1 MDNPKFQKALLEIKK
16 LVQEKN
22 NLLEIIQN
30 LKISLHNATKQLS
43 DLKLNKINHTAE
55 AEEAMKRYT
64 DKLRKESEQNAKQ
77 KQSKRKQVRE
87 ASC

>member
-22 NLLEIIQN
+22 NLLEIVQN
-30 LKISLHNATKQLS
+30 LKISLHNAKKQLS
-43 DLKLNKINHTAE
+43 DLKLNKINHAAE
-55 AEEAMKRYT
+55 AEKAMKRYT